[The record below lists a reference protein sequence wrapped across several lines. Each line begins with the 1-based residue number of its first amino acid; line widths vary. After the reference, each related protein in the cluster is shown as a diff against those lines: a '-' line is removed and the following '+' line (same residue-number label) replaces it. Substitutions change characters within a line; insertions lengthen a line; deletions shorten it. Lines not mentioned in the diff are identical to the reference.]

1 MERFNIT
8 QFRAFQKN
16 GEYTQVLK
24 DTEINQYEYADG
36 YAEKITPAKG
46 WFYDYKDFY
55 QSGQLRSQGKMFI
68 CGDYKAGLW
77 IECDKNGNIISQ
89 TDYDA
94 KYRMKLEDIFKIL
107 EARKIPFFREN
118 SINKINREIVS
129 NQAIWY
135 IKWQVV
141 HDRIETLNID
151 DVTRSIIKQGFI
163 KFASD
168 H

>member
-8 QFRAFQKN
+8 QFKAFQKN

-77 IECDKNGNIISQ
+77 IECDEQGKIISQ
-89 TDYDA
+89 TDYDT

-107 EARKIPFFREN
+107 DSKKIPFLREN
-118 SINKINREIVS
+118 SINKIQRENAS
-129 NQAIWY
+129 NQATWY
-135 IKWQVV
+135 IEWQVV
-141 HDRIETLNID
+141 YNRIETLKID
-151 DVTRSIIKQGFI
+151 DATGQIIKQGFI
-163 KFASD
+163 EFESD